1 MAELNT
7 FFEQYLPDTDSTQLV
22 EAFDVSKMIKRKEHL
37 IRPGQNSSFLA
48 FIIQGT
54 FRVYFYSENGIEI
67 TVWFS
72 FAGMMITD
80 MLAFYTETRASFYV
94 QAVEES
100 EIRIILK
107 SQLYKLYQSNPEYQ
121 EFGRK
126 YAENAF
132 INVGQRMLSFQTKSA
147 EERYKELLQNP
158 KYMQKIPLK
167 YLASYLGVTDTSLSR
182 IRKNLQ

>member
-1 MAELNT
+1 
-7 FFEQYLPDTDSTQLV
+7 
-22 EAFDVSKMIKRKEHL
+22 
-37 IRPGQNSSFLA
+37 
-48 FIIQGT
+48 
-54 FRVYFYSENGIEI
+54 
-67 TVWFS
+67 
-72 FAGMMITD
+72 MMITD

-94 QAVEES
+94 QAVEKS

-107 SQLYKLYQSNPEYQ
+107 SQLDKLYQSNPEYQ